1 MSVEERQGSRRIAT
15 REVLGGNHGRLR
27 TVIFANV
34 INHKVFNP
42 IVRTTGR
49 SAVISK
55 LVSLRYSARG
65 KRLVNTHP
73 FLFYYLMMIVKLA
86 V

>member
-1 MSVEERQGSRRIAT
+1 MEERQGSRKIAT
-15 REVLGGNHGRLR
+15 REVLGGNHERLR

-34 INHKVFNP
+34 INHKVFNV

-55 LVSLRYSARG
+55 LVSLEIFRQGQKTS
-65 KRLVNTHP
+65 
-73 FLFYYLMMIVKLA
+73 
-86 V
+86 

>member
-1 MSVEERQGSRRIAT
+1 MGQTIPFHLHGDLSVEERQGSRKIAT
-15 REVLGGNHGRLR
+15 REVLGGNHGRLL

-34 INHKVFNP
+34 INHKVFNA

-55 LVSLRYSARG
+55 LVSLEIFRQGQKTS
-65 KRLVNTHP
+65 
-73 FLFYYLMMIVKLA
+73 
-86 V
+86 

>member
-34 INHKVFNP
+34 INHKVLNA

-55 LVSLRYSARG
+55 LVSLRYSDSV
-65 KRLVNTHP
+65 KRLADTHA
-73 FLFYYLMMIVKLA
+73 FFFYYLMMIVKLA